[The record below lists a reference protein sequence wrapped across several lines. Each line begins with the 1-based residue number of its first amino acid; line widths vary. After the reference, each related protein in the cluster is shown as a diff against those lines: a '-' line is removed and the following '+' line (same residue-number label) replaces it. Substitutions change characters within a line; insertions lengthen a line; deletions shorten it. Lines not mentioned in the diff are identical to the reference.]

1 MDPFLYNCE
10 VCNFSTHNRT
20 NFNEH
25 CKTIKH
31 LKHNG
36 EYYMDDLGKEKWI
49 CENCGKEYSQ
59 QPSLCRHKKNCKKHN
74 QLQNASI
81 GLTAEDIKMIMFQMF
96 DVIKQNN
103 NNNII
108 TNNNNGTI
116 NNTTNNNN
124 HFNLNFFLNEQCKDA
139 MDINEFINSIEV
151 SIHDLEET
159 GRLGYA
165 EGISR
170 IIVNN
175 LKQLD
180 VYKRP
185 IHCSD
190 AKRNTLYIRNLMQWI
205 KDSEDHKI
213 VKKIIDKVSMK
224 NIAKLNDWKNA
235 NPGCDEYNSRKRSTY
250 LTIIQNAMSGSTEEQ
265 QTTNTKKV
273 INCISN
279 ETVINKELV

>member
-10 VCNFSTHNRT
+10 LCNFTTHNRT
-20 NFNEH
+20 NYHEH

-31 LKHNG
+31 LKSIG
-36 EYYMDDLGKEKWI
+36 ENCLEKEKWI

-59 QPSLCRHKKNCKKHN
+59 QPSLSRHKKGCKK
-74 QLQNASI
+74 LQHYIQPQS
-81 GLTAEDIKMIMFQMF
+81 LTAEDIKMIMYQMF
-96 DVIKQNN
+96 DVIKQTNC
-103 NNNII
+103 NNII

-116 NNTTNNNN
+116 HNTTNNNNN

-190 AKRNTLYIRNLMQWI
+190 AKRNILYIRNLMQWI

-213 VKKIIDKVSMK
+213 VKKIIDRVSMK
-224 NIAKLNDWKNA
+224 NIAKLTDWKNA

-250 LTIIQNAMSGSTEEQ
+250 LTIIQNAMSGGTEEQ
-265 QTTNTKKV
+265 QITNTKKV

-279 ETVINKELV
+279 ETIINKEIVN